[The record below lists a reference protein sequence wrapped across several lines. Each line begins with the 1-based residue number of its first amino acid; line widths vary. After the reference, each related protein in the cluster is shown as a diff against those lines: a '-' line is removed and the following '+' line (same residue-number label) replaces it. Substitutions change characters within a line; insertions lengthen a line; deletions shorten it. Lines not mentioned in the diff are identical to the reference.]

1 MDVCVC
7 VCVQLGSFSTEKQ
20 WEWTNVCHSQ
30 ESKKIILMLPDI
42 MSDIIRW
49 CVVLYHTLSSWV
61 LQCAPKVSENFC
73 AKTKFCNNEVLGT
86 RLLGPR
92 ASHLQLQRVLEKI
105 IAWTGGVLCATT
117 DSRWDKIAWTMAS
130 YETWL
135 SLSGGVLA
143 WLSDRSEV
151 QTCIWPSWCHC
162 HSLSLASVKSR
173 LVLPFWYQLTRVV
186 PE

>member
-1 MDVCVC
+1 MC

-49 CVVLYHTLSSWV
+49 CVALYHTLGSCV
-61 LQCAPKVSENFC
+61 LQCAPKVS
-73 AKTKFCNNEVLGT
+73 K
-86 RLLGPR
+86 
-92 ASHLQLQRVLEKI
+92 KI
-105 IAWTGGVLCATT
+105 LCKKLNSATT
-117 DSRWDKIAWTMAS
+117 NSPWDKIAWTTGVSSATTDSPWENYCLDWRRLMCNCTVLG
-130 YETWL
+130 TWL